1 MPSSMFIVPGHTE
14 PGVEQAVGQGGRMP
28 IHISMEEDDN
38 RSLPCQFL
46 MALLPTVRLKLC
58 DN

>member
-1 MPSSMFIVPGHTE
+1 MFIVPGHTE

-46 MALLPTVRLKLC
+46 MALLPTVRLKLY